1 MCFFVAISAGG
12 MQVFYT
18 PRYYA
23 EIGEGHIFPIR
34 KFELVRDRLLAEGT
48 LQPSELSEPSPA
60 PVEDVLLV
68 HTEDYVSRLCN
79 GQLTTKEIRRLGLPW
94 SESLVRRSFYAVGGT
109 IAATHAALAE
119 GYSSNLAGGT
129 HHSFADRGEGFCVF
143 NDVTIAVRAM
153 RARKLI
159 RRAAIVDCDV
169 HQGNG
174 TATIFAGDHDT
185 FTFSMHGSNNYP
197 LFKAQSTLDI
207 ELPDG
212 TQDDEY
218 LECLAHHLPAVFA
231 HDPDIVFYL
240 AGADP
245 YAGDKLGRLALSIQG
260 LRARDEFVVREC
272 YEREVPV
279 VTVMSGGY
287 GKDINDTI
295 EIHCNTIRMVKEVF
309 EAPVATRRL
318 A

>member
-1 MCFFVAISAGG
+1 

-23 EIGEGHIFPIR
+23 DIGDGHIFPIR

-48 LQPSELSEPSPA
+48 LDPSELVEPLPA
-60 PVEDVLLV
+60 SLEDVLLV

-79 GQLTTKEIRRLGLPW
+79 GTLATKEIRRLGLPW
-94 SESLVRRSFYAVGGT
+94 SESLVRRSFYATGGT
-109 IAATHAALAE
+109 LAATTVALAG

-129 HHSFADRGEGFCVF
+129 HHSFADRGEGFCVL
-143 NDVTIAVRAM
+143 NDVAIAIRAM
-153 RARKLI
+153 RARKML

-174 TATIFAGDHDT
+174 TATIFSGDEET
-185 FTFSMHGSNNYP
+185 FTFSIHGANNYP
-197 LFKAQSTLDI
+197 LFKAKSTLDV

-212 TQDDEY
+212 TSDEEY
-218 LECLAHHLPAVFA
+218 LETLASNLPLVFE
-231 HDPDIVFYL
+231 HEPEIVFYL

-245 YAGDKLGRLALSIQG
+245 YVGDKLGRLALSLEG
-260 LRARDEFVVREC
+260 LRERDAHVVREC
-272 YEREVPV
+272 YEREVPI

-295 EIHCNTIRMVKEVF
+295 EIHCNTIRTVKEVF
-309 EAPVATRRL
+309 EYRAATRRL

>member
-1 MCFFVAISAGG
+1 

-23 EIGEGHIFPIR
+23 EIGEGHVFPIR
-34 KFELVRDRLLAEGT
+34 KFELVRERLLAEGT
-48 LQPSELSEPSPA
+48 LAASEIVEPSPA
-60 PVEDVLLV
+60 SIEDVLLV

-79 GQLTTKEIRRLGLPW
+79 GELTTKELRRLGLPW

-109 IAATHAALAE
+109 LGASNAALGA
-119 GYSSNLAGGT
+119 GYCSNLAGGT
-129 HHSFADRGEGFCVF
+129 HHSFADRGEGFCVL
-143 NDVTIAVRAM
+143 NDVAIAIRAM
-153 RARKLI
+153 RARNRI

-174 TATIFAGDHDT
+174 TATIFAGDDET
-185 FTFSMHGSNNYP
+185 FTFSMHGANNYP
-197 LFKAQSTLDI
+197 LFKARSTLDV

-212 TQDDEY
+212 TGDDEY
-218 LECLAHHLPAVFA
+218 LKTLALHLPAVFA
-231 HDPDIVFYL
+231 HDPDVVFYL

-245 YAGDKLGRLALSIQG
+245 FAKDKLGRLALSIDG
-260 LRARDEFVVREC
+260 LRERDSYVLREC

-295 EIHCNTIRMVKEVF
+295 EIHCNTIRTVKNVF
-309 EAPVATRRL
+309 EAAVATRRS

>member
-1 MCFFVAISAGG
+1 

-23 EIGEGHIFPIR
+23 EIGEGHVFPIR
-34 KFELVRDRLLAEGT
+34 KFELVRERLLAEGT
-48 LQPSELSEPSPA
+48 LEPSEISEPSPA
-60 PVEDVLLV
+60 PLEDVLLV
-68 HTEDYVSRLCN
+68 HTEDYVTRLCN
-79 GQLTTKEIRRLGLPW
+79 GSLTTKEIRRLGLPW

-109 IAATHAALAE
+109 LAASNAALAE

-129 HHSFADRGEGFCVF
+129 HHSFADRGEGFCVL
-143 NDVTIAVRAM
+143 NDVAIAIRAM
-153 RARKLI
+153 RARHVI

-174 TATIFAGDHDT
+174 TATIFAGDNET
-185 FTFSMHGSNNYP
+185 FTFSMHGASNYP
-197 LFKAQSTLDI
+197 LFKAQSTLDV

-212 TQDDEY
+212 TADDEY
-218 LECLAHHLPAVFA
+218 LATLARHLPEVFA
-231 HDPDIVFYL
+231 HEPEIIFYL

-245 YAGDKLGRLALSIQG
+245 FAKDKLGRLALSIDG
-260 LRARDEFVVREC
+260 LRERDSYVLREC
-272 YEREVPV
+272 YEREVPI

-295 EIHCNTIRMVKEVF
+295 EIHCNTIRIVKNVF